1 MIFDDFGGDSKD
13 KAAFPCEHLIEISNP
28 TGDVKVHVPGDT
40 RYTPIFFAANSS
52 RTIIW
57 LCNDLPDWIDKPAV
71 QARFNVLIL
80 PDNYRWKAP
89 KGSGQAGDPICLDE
103 DEEMP
108 PVKPE
113 PESKD
118 QAEAE
123 DQAEAHWVAG
133 DQPHVVRPGRVHVRS
148 GEPERKKR
156 RIDFGLECEDC
167 LTTGEPCMVH
177 AM

>member
-1 MIFDDFGGDSKD
+1 MIIKSPLGYNQEPLLIFDDFGGDSKD

-71 QARFNVLIL
+71 QARFNVLLL
-80 PDNYRWKAP
+80 PDDYRWKAE
-89 KGSGQAGDPICLDE
+89 KGSGKPGDPICLDE

-108 PVKPE
+108 QVKVEQKAQE
-113 PESKD
+113 P
-118 QAEAE
+118 A
-123 DQAEAHWVAG
+123 
-133 DQPHVVRPGRVHVRS
+133 
-148 GEPERKKR
+148 RKKPR
-156 RIDFGLECEDC
+156 LFLCDQCKDAEEVCHFPCPAWGPDVYELEE
-167 LTTGEPCMVH
+167 
-177 AM
+177 